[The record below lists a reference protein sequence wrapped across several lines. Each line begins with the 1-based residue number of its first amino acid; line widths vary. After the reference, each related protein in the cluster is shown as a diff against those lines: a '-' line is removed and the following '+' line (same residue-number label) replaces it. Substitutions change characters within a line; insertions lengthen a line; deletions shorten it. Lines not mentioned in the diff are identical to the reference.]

1 MGVPRRSTAPPLSQV
16 TRHHSCIFV
25 PAPLSH
31 SPRRLAFMLWS
42 TVRLTCLL
50 GVALGADFGELLLE
64 GERQLQEA
72 GSGAS
77 PPPSPT
83 GPPGM
88 PGQVPRIV
96 YAAYVRMVASGNVE
110 DFTSAKKSQMAA
122 AFAAK
127 TGVSASNVVISVS
140 EGSVVVT
147 AKIITA
153 SAAAANSATATL
165 NSELSTSAKATSF
178 FSSVEGGV
186 TVASVAPVV
195 SIQESVI
202 DYPPPPPSP
211 PPSSSD
217 LTTPAIVGIAVGTA
231 AVTLLL
237 GGAAVYLSR
246 GSSSSME
253 EHKSVMLTPSQNNNI

>member
-1 MGVPRRSTAPPLSQV
+1 
-16 TRHHSCIFV
+16 
-25 PAPLSH
+25 
-31 SPRRLAFMLWS
+31 MLWS

-110 DFTSAKKSQMAA
+110 DFTSAKKSQMAS

-153 SAAAANSATATL
+153 SAAAANSAANTL

-211 PPSSSD
+211 PPPRTGLSAAVLAGIVIGSLVAAASLAGCVVFASGRSSS
-217 LTTPAIVGIAVGTA
+217 P
-231 AVTLLL
+231 
-237 GGAAVYLSR
+237 
-246 GSSSSME
+246 SME
-253 EHKSVMLTPSQNNNI
+253 EHKSVMLTAHRGDV